1 MTCTGTYRPHSKFG
15 YNIYTLSPIHNIII
29 LRALKLTCRPE
40 DTVPVVTREG
50 FLVDEQTGEVLS
62 DEYRFVLERYDN
74 LAPVWTKP
82 NSNGKKK
89 KIRMISDEDIVISI
103 LENRIED
110 DRVKE
115 KFVELAQKAKKF
127 GVAGIIAAFAVA
139 HYINGISVKT
149 GKLRKEFG
157 ISSSKYRT
165 ARKAMQAMTKR
176 SIADIDMQV
185 LDKLREEAK
194 LSDLDFEALKAKYYE
209 LKNMGLLSG
218 KSVKS
223 RVEAVLKSV
232 KKTQVKVVPM
242 VDKKNVICPV
252 CGIPGKLSLLNGKYY
267 TVEHHVGR
275 RSSWH
280 YLGTNVIFVRKH
292 SK

>member
-1 MTCTGTYRPHSKFG
+1 M
-15 YNIYTLSPIHNIII
+15 
-29 LRALKLTCRPE
+29 
-40 DTVPVVTREG
+40 PVVTREG

-74 LAPVWTKP
+74 LAPVRPKP
-82 NSNGKKK
+82 NSDEKKK
-89 KIRMISDEDIVISI
+89 KIRMISYEDVIISI

-110 DRVKE
+110 DKVKE

-127 GVAGIIAAFAVA
+127 GVAGIIAAFAIA
-139 HYINGISVKT
+139 HYMNGVSIKIE
-149 GKLRKEFG
+149 KLRKEFDV
-157 ISSSKYRT
+157 SYSKYRT
-165 ARKAMQAMTKR
+165 ARKAVQAMAKR
-176 SIADIDMQV
+176 SIDDIDRQV

-194 LSDLDFEALKAKYYE
+194 SSNLDYEALKAKYYE

-223 RVEAVLKSV
+223 RVAAVLKSI

-242 VDKKNVICPV
+242 VNEKYVICPI
-252 CGIPGKLSLLNGKYY
+252 CGAPGKLSLLNGKYY
-267 TVEHHVGR
+267 TVEHHIGR

-280 YLGTNVIFVRKH
+280 YLGTNVVLLRK
-292 SK
+292 SGRG